1 MTDPTAPTPPD
12 VLFSVA
18 GKTVVVTGGTRGIG
32 RMIAG
37 GFVAA
42 GADVVIASRKA
53 DAVAAAVAEL
63 SAYGSCHGLAA
74 DLSTE
79 DGARAFADAVATDH
93 DRVHVL
99 VNNAGATWGAPLV
112 EHDKASWD
120 RVLNLNVQ
128 GVFHTTKFFLPV
140 LEAASTPDDP
150 ARVINIGSIDGIHV
164 PVLESYSYSSS
175 KAAVHQLTRHLA
187 RHLAPS
193 ITVNAVAPGPFESKM
208 MAATLDAFGEQI
220 AAGAPLKRIG
230 RPDDMAGVAIFLAS
244 RAGAYLTGAIIPV
257 DGGIATVG

>member
-1 MTDPTAPTPPD
+1 MTDTSAPTPPSA
-12 VLFSVA
+12 LFDVA
-18 GKTVVVTGGTRGIG
+18 GKTVVVTGGSRGIG

-42 GADVVIASRKA
+42 GAEVVLASRKA
-53 DAVAAAVAEL
+53 DAVEATVAEL
-63 SAYGSCHGLAA
+63 SAFGSCSGLAA

-79 DGARAFADAVATDH
+79 EGARNFAEAVGADH

-99 VNNAGATWGAPLV
+99 VNNAGATWGAPLAD
-112 EHDKASWD
+112 HDTASWR
-120 RVLNLNVQ
+120 RVLDLNVQ
-128 GVFHTTKFFLPV
+128 GVFHTTKFFLP
-140 LEAASTPDDP
+140 LLQAASTPDDP

-175 KAAVHQLTRHLA
+175 KAAVNQLTRHLA
-187 RHLAPS
+187 KHLAPTV
-193 ITVNAVAPGPFESKM
+193 TVNAVAPGPFESKM